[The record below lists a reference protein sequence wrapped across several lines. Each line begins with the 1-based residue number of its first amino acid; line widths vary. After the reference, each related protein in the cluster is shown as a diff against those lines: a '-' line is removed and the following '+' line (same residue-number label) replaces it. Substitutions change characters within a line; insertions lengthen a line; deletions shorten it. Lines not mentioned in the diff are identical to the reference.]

1 MKNYKQKIAFLGL
14 KGMPPKFGGLQF
26 DAEDIGE
33 GLAQRGYEITV
44 FCRKWYQGDFKEK
57 DYKGMKIVTFSTFQ
71 HFKILDVLIQNLK
84 SFKYIIKNKITIVYL
99 FSASSYFIIPML
111 KLFRIRTIIRRN
123 GNLLKTISYRWIE
136 RLILDKINIF
146 AMKICDIITA
156 ETIVEKEHAEKYTNK
171 KIFITPVGINL
182 KQKISP
188 NLIYK
193 KYKLNGNDYI
203 YFIGRFV
210 KVKRIEWLINS
221 FITTQNNH
229 NLKLVLSGSSDD
241 TDFVNYITKL
251 SNQSSRIIMTGYVD
265 GILKDELISN
275 CRCMV
280 LPSASEGMSTAVME
294 SLSYGKIC
302 LLSDIEV
309 HKWIIN
315 DKSYGLLFDESS
327 NEDLTEKLDNL
338 ISGKYQYNSEE
349 IKKYMGARFSKE
361 KINNDI
367 EKMIRTI

>member
-57 DYKGMKIVTFSTFQ
+57 EYKDMKIITFSTFQ
-71 HFKILDVLIQNLK
+71 HFKILDVFIQNLK
-84 SFKYIIKNKITIVYL
+84 SFNYIIKNKITIVYL

-111 KLFRIRTIIRRN
+111 KLFKIKTIIRRN
-123 GNLLKTISYRWIE
+123 GNLLKTISYNWVE

-171 KIFITPVGINL
+171 KVFITPVGINL
-182 KQKISP
+182 KEKISP
-188 NLIYK
+188 NLIYE

-221 FITTQNNH
+221 FIASQNNH
-229 NLKLVLSGSSDD
+229 NLKLILSGSSDD
-241 TDFVNYITKL
+241 TEYVNYITKL
-251 SNQSSRIIMTGYVD
+251 SKQSSRIIMTGYVD

-302 LLSDIEV
+302 LLSDIDV

-315 DKSYGLLFDESS
+315 NESYGLLFKESS
-327 NEDLTEKLDNL
+327 NSDLTHKLNNL
-338 ISGKYQYNSEE
+338 ILGKYAFDSEK
-349 IKKYMGARFSKE
+349 IKNYMSKRFSKE
-361 KINNDI
+361 KINDEI
-367 EKMIRTI
+367 DKMIKAI